1 MSKTKDNVIKII
13 DTMNNV
19 LENIYKNYVKEEDN

>member
-1 MSKTKDNVIKII
+1 MSKAKDNVIKII

>member
-1 MSKTKDNVIKII
+1 MNRAKDNVIKII

-19 LENIYKNYVKEEDN
+19 LEDIYKNYVKEEDN